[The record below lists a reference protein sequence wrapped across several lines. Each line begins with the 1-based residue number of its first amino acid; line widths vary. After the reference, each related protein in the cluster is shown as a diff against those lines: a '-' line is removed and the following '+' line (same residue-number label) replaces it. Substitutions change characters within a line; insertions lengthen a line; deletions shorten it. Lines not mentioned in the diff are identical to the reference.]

1 MKGQVVQARRDLTDE
16 FEKLGRSAK
25 TQVTGIE
32 QTPGLGQSNPQIADP
47 NQFSN
52 AEALWAQE
60 QRKNDERVQQLRTM
74 ISQMKVDENEA
85 KLKRQQQEQAWQKAQ
100 EEAMQAGKPKEED
113 KRGFTAIISK
123 ATKRIKGR
131 LGQVG
136 KGKMEKGR
144 AAGG

>member
-25 TQVTGIE
+25 TRVTGIE
-32 QTPGLGQSNPQIADP
+32 QTPALGQSNPQIADP

-100 EEAMQAGKPKEED
+100 GEAMQAGKPKEED
-113 KRGFTAIISK
+113 KRCFTAIISK